1 MNDIYLGIAI
11 ILGGAA
17 VLIAAGIQFNTRLSK
32 AAAIAAVLVTMLA
45 LAAYVAFLRE
55 SALLARLLPFSNLIV
70 VGNWLPLF
78 GGLLAGI
85 VFNRIPGGRVRR
97 WLYVTMLML
106 ACSYT
111 LLAPLIGKAPLG
123 GDYWTRD
130 RIAIQTSDSSCSA
143 ACAATLLNTVGIRTT
158 ESEMIELCLTRNNGT
173 MWYGLYRGL
182 KLKTAGTAYDVEL
195 LKAKV
200 SDLKS
205 GALKGPLILSVRLD
219 LKPGIDE
226 RYQKKWGWLPGVAH
240 SVVFF
245 KMIDDGKAAEM
256 GDPSVGR
263 ERWGF
268 EAIETLWHGDA
279 MRLVKR

>member
-17 VLIAAGIQFNTRLSK
+17 LLIFAGIRLNARLSK
-32 AAAIAAVLVTMLA
+32 HVALATVVLIMAA
-45 LAAYVAFLRE
+45 LAAYVYFLRE
-55 SALLARLLPFSNLIV
+55 SALLGRLLPFSNLIV
-70 VGNWLPLF
+70 IGNWLPLF
-78 GGLLAGI
+78 GGLLAGV

-97 WLYVTMLML
+97 WFYVTLLML
-106 ACSYT
+106 ACTYT
-111 LLAPLIGKAPLG
+111 LIAPLLGSRPLG
-123 GDYWTRD
+123 SDYWTRD

-143 ACAATLLNTVGIRTT
+143 ACAATLLNTIGIRTS
-158 ESEMIELCLTRNNGT
+158 ESEMIDLCLTRNNGT

-182 KLKTAGTAYDVEL
+182 KLKTAGTGYDVEL
-195 LKAKV
+195 IKGKV
-200 SDLKS
+200 DDLKN
-205 GALKGPLILSVRLD
+205 GTLQGPLILSVRLD

-226 RYQKKWGWLPGVAH
+226 RYQKKWGWMPGVAH

-245 KMIDDGKAAEM
+245 RFLGDGKLAEM

-263 ERWGF
+263 ERWGV